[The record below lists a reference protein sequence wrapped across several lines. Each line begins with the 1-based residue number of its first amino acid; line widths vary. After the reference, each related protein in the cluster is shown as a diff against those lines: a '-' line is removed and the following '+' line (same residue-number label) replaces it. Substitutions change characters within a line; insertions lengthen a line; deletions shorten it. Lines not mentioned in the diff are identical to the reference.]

1 MIPSNESVDIIEDI
15 RDGFG
20 IVVITQESEHE
31 FSLHEMNGQ
40 KDLFAFFAL
49 NSVHLGNRNVR
60 MFRHILLKKIKSPSC
75 AAAFIDLKFFLFL
88 ANPETH
94 LAWQIDV
101 FRRDETG
108 IDKSIDGALADHETI
123 TVGHADMMRRLSL
136 LDKRGYDL
144 VDVAKL
150 VLGKRYAATGIG
162 KQREIGFMCDIG
174 TIKLLFQSA
183 FRSGSTAIAHIWGLL
198 KARTLVRNEV
208 LAESIAQ
215 ATPLAKFV
223 ITRRLARITYLALLT
238 LEAMNAGIV
247 FHTKGANVFD
257 GQVGS
262 NLF

>member
-1 MIPSNESVDIIEDI
+1 
-15 RDGFG
+15 
-20 IVVITQESEHE
+20 
-31 FSLHEMNGQ
+31 
-40 KDLFAFFAL
+40 
-49 NSVHLGNRNVR
+49 

-150 VLGKRYAATGIG
+150 VLGKDMPL
-162 KQREIGFMCDIG
+162 RESER
-174 TIKLLFQSA
+174 KE
-183 FRSGSTAIAHIWGLL
+183 R
-198 KARTLVRNEV
+198 
-208 LAESIAQ
+208 
-215 ATPLAKFV
+215 
-223 ITRRLARITYLALLT
+223 
-238 LEAMNAGIV
+238 
-247 FHTKGANVFD
+247 
-257 GQVGS
+257 
-262 NLF
+262 